1 MRLGVYRWWITGDDS
16 DRQRQRYAT
25 LPPRVVKLRFQL
37 VLSLLLKT
45 VQVLSKRAFI
55 VTSLITSYVGGIN
68 TTYVLK
74 TSRLSEMKYGLNLLQ
89 ADDKQDMEISETDVQ
104 ITNRPIDFIS
114 VYIKE
119 ENDEC
124 ETEFNDVEIIA
135 AAQHFCSIEIKE
147 TKGYDKNYKQREFNI
162 DNDSNWENRKNIESP
177 NSNTDAMQS
186 SEACNI
192 GSILTDSICLDTLD
206 SDTTNDQIKK
216 QINQSSEVFESQ
228 SEDTET
234 NYNIST
240 VATSNQFLESLSL
253 DIKKENKQSSHK
265 SDSDGIYMTEWLC
278 DVNGETNLRLKV
290 LKNDKQEV
298 QIPTDIEA
306 TITPIAI
313 CKDQTLDHSGNLT
326 KEETKKYNTTKKR
339 TKLKSSTL
347 NDYEERLRKKAECM
361 REKRRKLYENESE
374 EQRVQRLAREAAKRR
389 EMRMYYETPEQRR
402 KRLDAEAARKRQYRL
417 YNETPDDRRKRLDRE
432 AERRRMKRLSL
443 YASESPEQRRERLNR
458 ESAKRR
464 EARLNQ
470 YAKETE
476 EERKERLRKDALR
489 AREIRFTRSAVET
502 EEERRRSWNSIIT
515 DLPN

>member
-1 MRLGVYRWWITGDDS
+1 
-16 DRQRQRYAT
+16 
-25 LPPRVVKLRFQL
+25 
-37 VLSLLLKT
+37 
-45 VQVLSKRAFI
+45 
-55 VTSLITSYVGGIN
+55 
-68 TTYVLK
+68 
-74 TSRLSEMKYGLNLLQ
+74 
-89 ADDKQDMEISETDVQ
+89 MEISETDVR

-114 VYIKE
+114 VYVKE

-162 DNDSNWENRKNIESP
+162 DNDSNWENKKNIESS

-228 SEDTET
+228 SEETET

-240 VATSNQFLESLSL
+240 VATSNQFLDSLSL

-278 DVNGETNLRLKV
+278 DVNGDTNLRLKV

-313 CKDQTLDHSGNLT
+313 CKDQTLDHSGSLT
-326 KEETKKYNTTKKR
+326 KEETKKYNTAKKR

-374 EQRVQRLAREAAKRR
+374 EQRIQRLAREAAKRR

-432 AERRRMKRLSL
+432 AERRRIKRLSL

-502 EEERRRSWNSIIT
+502 EEERRRRLVKDALRKREVRMHGNHSVNSGFTELQTVRNFEELNNAQIKNNPDNQIGGHYLSNWMMWFQNT
-515 DLPN
+515 LAQPVHIGEQIFESRPQNSG

>member
-1 MRLGVYRWWITGDDS
+1 MCDVD
-16 DRQRQRYAT
+16 
-25 LPPRVVKLRFQL
+25 
-37 VLSLLLKT
+37 
-45 VQVLSKRAFI
+45 
-55 VTSLITSYVGGIN
+55 GGA
-68 TTYVLK
+68 LH
-74 TSRLSEMKYGLNLLQ
+74 NLLQ

-104 ITNRPIDFIS
+104 ITDRPIDFIS
-114 VYIKE
+114 VYVKE
-119 ENDEC
+119 ENDEY
-124 ETEFNDVEIIA
+124 EAEFNDVEIIT

-147 TKGYDKNYKQREFNI
+147 TKEYDKNYKHKEFNI
-162 DNDSNWENRKNIESP
+162 NNDNNLKDRGNIESSNC
-177 NSNTDAMQS
+177 NSDAMQS
-186 SEACNI
+186 NEACNI

-206 SDTTNDQIKK
+206 SDTTNDRIKK
-216 QINQSSEVFESQ
+216 QINQSSEVYESRP
-228 SEDTET
+228 EEAET
-234 NYNIST
+234 SYNIST

-253 DIKKENKQSSHK
+253 DIKKENKQLDQK
-265 SDSDGIYMTEWLC
+265 SDHNGIYMTEWLC
-278 DVNGETNLRLKV
+278 DVNGDANLRLKV

-313 CKDQTLDHSGNLT
+313 CKDQALDHNNSLE
-326 KEETKKYNTTKKR
+326 KEETRKHSTTKKR
-339 TKLKSSTL
+339 TKLKSSAL
-347 NDYEERLRKKAECM
+347 SDYEGRLRKKAECM

-432 AERRRMKRLSL
+432 AERRRIKRLSL

-502 EEERRRSWNSIIT
+502 EEERRRR
-515 DLPN
+515 